1 MVNKVNWHD
10 KDTARWCPHPHP
22 CTQFLPPSSPRNC
35 NDSHLINAFKLGT
48 LASANVFFTSIIFCD
63 RHANKSYDIF
73 KTFGDREV
81 ICWGSGHSQNTWYA
95 HGIFDIE
102 ELEDKNFFFI
112 NSICQQYSG
121 VWVLKGVLKGRKGLK
136 LLSNKRFLPFCPWLS
151 TLVILISQQAFSVF
165 SSFLDFSTVKEK
177 NNRIS
182 CYVNSHMFFSRMV
195 NQFWRV

>member
-1 MVNKVNWHD
+1 MIRALPGDAPTLTPAPNSS
-10 KDTARWCPHPHP
+10 HPQVLETVMTLTKYMHLTCLLSGDP
-22 CTQFLPPSSPRNC
+22 CVC
-35 NDSHLINAFKLGT
+35 EC
-48 LASANVFFTSIIFCD
+48 FFTSIIFCD